1 MTRLKLFD
9 MTSMSPCFAR
19 TSASGF
25 GRRARGAERER
36 SWRLNN
42 QHVELGRD
50 EHELDG
56 PHPDSLS
63 GIWIVQCG
71 PGIGKQFSEQCP
83 FPILAPNLVDA
94 LRLVVQNR
102 PRVP

>member
-1 MTRLKLFD
+1 MARWKLVD
-9 MTSMSPCFAR
+9 MTSMALCFAT
-19 TSASGF
+19 TSASGL
-25 GRRARGAERER
+25 GRRDRGAEREW

-63 GIWIVQCG
+63 GIWIVQCA
-71 PGIGKQFSEQCP
+71 PEIGKQFSEQCP